1 MPSKSVFRLTKTK
14 VAFKSLSAFI
24 IIYMFALGNT
34 SVSTGQEVQT
44 EFFFVSI
51 QLIFNSTG

>member
-1 MPSKSVFRLTKTK
+1 MPSKFVFRLTKTK
-14 VAFKSLSAFI
+14 VVFKSLSAFI

-44 EFFFVSI
+44 EFFLLAVS
-51 QLIFNSTG
+51 